1 MAASLVFKSGVLPE
15 QISKLLLLKDPQV
28 LLHSTRRCSLA
39 IPGPVHEQIGS
50 CGFTSACSQFLC
62 IYTSYSYDSHIYVLS
77 SYTSVVSLTY
87 VLTYI
92 RPHICS
98 LCSSVCLLGD
108 ILNCQMMTSCL
119 GSHADISGQYWVMVN
134 SAI

>member
-15 QISKLLLLKDPQV
+15 QISSSCYWKTHNS

-39 IPGPVHEQIGS
+39 IPCPVHEQIGS
-50 CGFTSACSQFLC
+50 CGFTSACSQILC
-62 IYTSYSYDSHIYVLS
+62 IYTCYSYDSHIYVFS
-77 SYTSVVSLTY
+77 SYTSFVSLTY

-98 LCSSVCLLGD
+98 FAVQFACLEIFSLSDDDILFGESCRHLGPILGD
-108 ILNCQMMTSCL
+108 
-119 GSHADISGQYWVMVN
+119 G
-134 SAI
+134 